1 MSASFDRDSNC
12 KDGPAAIYPV
22 AGSMS
27 HEAVSADE
35 TARPVSAALSS
46 MPAALRPIDID
57 PIRWGWWMAGF
68 CISAALWACIA
79 IGMF

>member
-12 KDGPAAIYPV
+12 KDGPLTIYPV
-22 AGSMS
+22 AGSTS
-27 HEAVSADE
+27 YEAVSAEE
-35 TARPVSAALSS
+35 TSRPVSALSS

-57 PIRWGWWMAGF
+57 PIRWGWWMAGLAM
-68 CISAALWACIA
+68 SAAFWAFIA